1 VWVDAG
7 SGTFANLQRWCD
19 PSTLDGVILTH
30 EHPDH
35 WSDLESFAVY
45 AHYFAGLSGVP
56 VFAPPGLRD
65 LTHQPDL
72 ASFAWHLAEP
82 GQRAVIGSLA
92 VSFSWTDHPP
102 PTTAVRFDDLNGPGD
117 DRSALVYTAD
127 SGPGWSVAELGRGVG
142 TVLSEAS
149 YTAEAEGRFAHLSG
163 RQAATM
169 AAEAGAAR
177 LVVTHRWPTVAAD
190 ALADEAST
198 AFGSAVTQA
207 VTGLV
212 VEW

>member
-1 VWVDAG
+1 MIGDAG
-7 SGTFANLQRWCD
+7 C
-19 PSTLDGVILTH
+19 H
-30 EHPDH
+30 
-35 WSDLESFAVY
+35 
-45 AHYFAGLSGVP
+45 
-56 VFAPPGLRD
+56 LR
-65 LTHQPDL
+65 
-72 ASFAWHLAEP
+72 
-82 GQRAVIGSLA
+82 R
-92 VSFSWTDHPP
+92 TDHPP
-102 PTTAVRFDDLNGPGD
+102 PTTAVRFDDLTGPGD

-127 SGPGWSVAELGRGVG
+127 SGPGWSVAELGRGMG
-142 TVLSEAS
+142 TVLCEAS

-163 RQAATM
+163 RQAGTM
-169 AAEAGAAR
+169 AAEAEVGR